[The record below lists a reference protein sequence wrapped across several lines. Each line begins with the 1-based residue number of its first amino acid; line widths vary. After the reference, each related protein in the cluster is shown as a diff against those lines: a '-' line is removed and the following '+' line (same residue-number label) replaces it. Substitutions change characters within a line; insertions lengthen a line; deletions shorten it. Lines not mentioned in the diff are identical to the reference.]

1 MERLL
6 GLCVLAFSVSAFAQQ
21 GQMDRQQDEEV
32 NRPQQHEL
40 GEADTQ
46 QEAPASMRGQTQGAD
61 QQQMRSQQQ
70 RQQTQGQQS
79 QGQQPQ
85 TQARSQ
91 QQGQAL
97 QQLASEH
104 DDLSTFVKALQST
117 GLADAVARGEYT
129 AFAPT
134 NDAFKQMDKSVEE
147 MLKPENQ
154 EQLVALLRNHLVA
167 DRVDAEQAKKLDQAL
182 TVGGGTLQLAQS
194 DGKLTVNGAEVKEAD
209 IRAGSLTVH
218 SIDQVLEPGQ
228 GAGQPSVAGQQ
239 RGQQQDRM
247 GDQQPQGTSDEAVAG
262 EKEEPQ
268 D

>member
-1 MERLL
+1 
-6 GLCVLAFSVSAFAQQ
+6 
-21 GQMDRQQDEEV
+21 
-32 NRPQQHEL
+32 
-40 GEADTQ
+40 
-46 QEAPASMRGQTQGAD
+46 MR
-61 QQQMRSQQQ
+61 RSQQQ
-70 RQQTQGQQS
+70 GEQS
-79 QGQQPQ
+79 QDKQGQ

-91 QQGQAL
+91 QESQAL

-104 DDLSTFVKALQST
+104 ENLSTFVKALQST

-134 NDAFKQMDKSVEE
+134 NDAFEKMGKSVDD
-147 MLKPENQ
+147 MLKPDNQ

-167 DRVDAEQAKKLDQAL
+167 DRVDAQQAKQLNQAL
-182 TVGGGTLQLAQS
+182 TVGGETLQLAQS
-194 DGKLTVNGAEVKEAD
+194 DGQLTVNGAPVEETD

-218 SIDQVLEPGQ
+218 TIDQVLEPGQ